1 MKHSTKRNRGLAVL
15 LILSLALLP
24 IFSGMA
30 QEGLPL
36 QQVLDSAYAG
46 RSVSASGSAGGSPKA
61 GDSVHLSAG
70 LSGFDGLAYSI
81 QWQTSSG
88 GWSDIGGATGTGLSI
103 TLNEGNARN
112 SYRVKVTVT
121 GAPGAAAGS
130 VESFSNSVTPAPNGL
145 VQPPPPPPE
154 PAAPAPAPAP
164 EPAPA
169 PAAPPPPPPPA
180 PEAPAE
186 EPKAPVEEP
195 EAPVE
200 EPNAIAEE
208 PEVPVVEPLIISEEP
223 EAPAEEPEA
232 PAEEPETPAEEPEVS
247 AEVPEVPTEEPDA
260 PAEELES
267 PAEEPIAAAMVIQQ
281 PTIAEAEAAVVEE
294 DKGILIQEIL
304 DAQYPG
310 RKISIYAKWADMN
323 KLEIGN
329 TITLTA
335 VLSGYEGL
343 VYTQRWQVATEG
355 SNYQD
360 VSGANGL
367 SHTFIL
373 DEQNYYWSWR
383 IAVDIAA
390 VQSMQ

>member
-24 IFSGMA
+24 IFSGLA

-154 PAAPAPAPAP
+154 PAAPAPAPTP

-169 PAAPPPPPPPA
+169 PVAPPPG
-180 PEAPAE
+180 E
-186 EPKAPVEEP
+186 
-195 EAPVE
+195 
-200 EPNAIAEE
+200 
-208 PEVPVVEPLIISEEP
+208 
-223 EAPAEEPEA
+223 
-232 PAEEPETPAEEPEVS
+232 
-247 AEVPEVPTEEPDA
+247 
-260 PAEELES
+260 
-267 PAEEPIAAAMVIQQ
+267 
-281 PTIAEAEAAVVEE
+281 
-294 DKGILIQEIL
+294 
-304 DAQYPG
+304 
-310 RKISIYAKWADMN
+310 
-323 KLEIGN
+323 
-329 TITLTA
+329 
-335 VLSGYEGL
+335 
-343 VYTQRWQVATEG
+343 
-355 SNYQD
+355 
-360 VSGANGL
+360 
-367 SHTFIL
+367 
-373 DEQNYYWSWR
+373 
-383 IAVDIAA
+383 
-390 VQSMQ
+390 